1 MIDQDF
7 LTSREAAQRARI
19 TRQGVARW
27 CARYPDLACRV
38 GGRWRVDPAAL
49 DRILRGEAPPP
60 RAGARASLIAAAAAP
75 PQ

>member
-1 MIDQDF
+1 MFDQDF

-38 GGRWRVDPAAL
+38 GGRWRINPVVL

-60 RAGARASLIAAAAAP
+60 RAGAQVPLIAAVAF